1 MIKDI
6 LFPTSRQEIQ
16 EFVDSISSPSRR
28 LINGDAFQAKLKN
41 DKKER
46 LYVQIICE
54 KHGEFEQFP
63 MDHMKKDGCPK
74 CSKNRHSITKEFI
87 EKAQKVHNNSSFS
100 FYFL

>member
-1 MIKDI
+1 MKR
-6 LFPTSRQEIQ
+6 LTKQQ
-16 EFVDSISSPSRR
+16 FVERANR
-28 LINGDAFQAKLKN
+28 AH
-41 DKKER
+41 DKK
-46 LYVQIICE
+46 YNYSKAIYKNNKTKIIIICE